1 MKLNILKL
9 LSNNKLGFLII
20 LIISILFSYY
30 IYSIEDKVNVYKE
43 EIYLPK
49 QTNIYHAHL
58 SNTLHSAV
66 QVHKNEKGFC
76 EVDINNEINK
86 QNTILQLTIKNEN
99 YKTTIENLKNKNFNI
114 SILKCESIIKLTL
127 ENFLKFYDEVSIFL
141 KDSNM
146 KLNNENSEL
155 NNSVNSKYFNEQ
167 AEIAKQK
174 FFVKYVLDNFSTE
187 KLDMSL
193 VYAPAKIYQHIF
205 NGIITLVILLAVYV
219 GVLVANKNIKKN

>member
-1 MKLNILKL
+1 
-9 LSNNKLGFLII
+9 
-20 LIISILFSYY
+20 
-30 IYSIEDKVNVYKE
+30 
-43 EIYLPK
+43 
-49 QTNIYHAHL
+49 
-58 SNTLHSAV
+58 
-66 QVHKNEKGFC
+66 
-76 EVDINNEINK
+76 
-86 QNTILQLTIKNEN
+86 
-99 YKTTIENLKNKNFNI
+99 
-114 SILKCESIIKLTL
+114 
-127 ENFLKFYDEVSIFL
+127 
-141 KDSNM
+141 M